1 MALPFKLFVGGKIG
15 SGEQGVSWVHLDD
28 AVAALTLCIDDEAMP
43 AKVNV
48 CSPNPASNAEI
59 STAIAAALRR
69 PNWLPAPS
77 VGMKMLF
84 GEGAEPILTGQYAVP
99 AVLAPKLSFTKPTLT
114 DAVRHGLGKT
124 SQS

>member
-15 SGEQGVSWVHLDD
+15 SGKQGVSWIHLDD
-28 AVAALTLCIDDEAMP
+28 AVAALTLCIDDDAMP

-48 CSPNPASNAEI
+48 CSPNPASNSEVSA
-59 STAIAAALRR
+59 AIATALQR

-77 VGMKMLF
+77 FGLRALF

-99 AVLAPKLSFTKPTLT
+99 GVLARRLSFTKATLA
-114 DAVRHGLGKT
+114 DAVRDGL
-124 SQS
+124 SPA